1 MSSDSRET
9 RGDQSPR
16 IIAFLNQKGG
26 VGKTTSAVNVGA
38 AIAKTGRRV
47 CLIDLDPQGHLTL
60 HFGIDIESVQR
71 TVYDLFLEPGVTA
84 EDVRIRNV
92 RPNLDV
98 MLSDVDLA
106 AAEAELAGIP
116 DRHELLRRSFASIS
130 HEYDVVIIDCPPSL
144 GLLTVNAL
152 VLADEIVVP
161 MLAHFLALQGVG
173 RLLETVGMVSQSVNP
188 GLRVAGIV
196 LCMHDSQTTLARE
209 VVVDLEEFFEQA
221 QGTPVPWSTCR
232 LLLPPVRRNIKL
244 AEAPSFGMTIFDYS
258 PASNGASDYRALA
271 QNLVASWKPMAGE
284 ACGEVEA
291 KPDPGSDAAP
301 DPEIRDAGS
310 IPEPPEPPGST
321 HPPQYEAVQ
330 GAAGETATGS
340 VPFDGN

>member
-9 RGDQSPR
+9 CGDQSPR

-244 AEAPSFGMTIFDYS
+244 AEAPSFGKTIFDYS

-284 ACGEVEA
+284 ACGEVQA
-291 KPDPGSDAAP
+291 KPDPGSEAAP
-301 DPEIRDAGS
+301 DLKIRDAGS
-310 IPEPPEPPGST
+310 IPEPPGPT
-321 HPPQYEAVQ
+321 RPPQYEAVQ
-330 GAAGETATGS
+330 GAVGETATGS